1 MIFEVSISNR
11 GWRGSKN
18 IADVICVRPTNY
30 LILLRNPATLLLAVT
45 ISEVPVVRLSVDGF
59 KVAVPTPV
67 DGPGAIGR
75 RRRCGIIG
83 VAIGHVV
90 FERRRLNGG
99 VLAEGAAVGPRP
111 GVAHL

>member
-1 MIFEVSISNR
+1 MGPKILRVSYVY
-11 GWRGSKN
+11 G
-18 IADVICVRPTNY
+18 PPNY
-30 LILLRNPATLLLAVT
+30 LILLRDPASLLLAVT
-45 ISEVPVVRLSVDGF
+45 ISEVAVVRLSVDGF
-59 KVAVPTPV
+59 EVAVLARV
-67 DGPGAIGR
+67 DRPGPIGR
-75 RRRCGIIG
+75 RRQRRGGIVG